1 VVEADGDDHARRR
14 SRPVPEKRIAG
25 QGYGRAMSAE
35 PLLSIRGVKKR
46 FGGLR
51 ALDGVSLE
59 VRRGS
64 ITGLI
69 GPNGAGKTT
78 LFDVV
83 SGLLSPDAGQIRLGA
98 HRLDGRP
105 AHEIARLGVARTF
118 QIPRPLA
125 RLSVLE
131 NLRLYAKDQRGERLW
146 ELVARRRDV
155 ARQEAAITE
164 RARAI
169 LELVDLAHLADAPA
183 GTLSGG
189 QKKLLELSRVLMG
202 DPALILLDE
211 PGAGVNPTL
220 MRALVAAIRAL
231 GARGLTFLLIEHDM
245 DLITELCDPV
255 IVLAEGRR
263 LIEGPIAELRRDP
276 RVLEAYLGMP
286 A

>member
-1 VVEADGDDHARRR
+1 LN
-14 SRPVPEKRIAG
+14 
-25 QGYGRAMSAE
+25 AE
-35 PLLSIRGVKKR
+35 PLLVVSGVLKR

-59 VRRGS
+59 VARGS

-83 SGLLSPDAGQIRLGA
+83 SGLLPADAGEIRLGPR
-98 HRLDGRP
+98 RLDGRP

-125 RLSVLE
+125 RMTVLE
-131 NLRLYAKDQRGERLW
+131 NLLLYAKDQPGEQLRGLFT
-146 ELVARRRDV
+146 RRS
-155 ARQEAAITE
+155 AIAAEEAALE
-164 RARAI
+164 SRAVSL
-169 LELVDLAHLADAPA
+169 LELTDLAMLGDAPA
-183 GTLSGG
+183 ETLSGG
-189 QKKLLELSRVLMG
+189 QKKLLELARVLMA

-220 MRALVAAIRAL
+220 MRSLVAAIRAL
-231 GARGLTFLLIEHDM
+231 HARGMTFLLIEHDM

-263 LIEGPIAELRRDP
+263 LVEGPFAEVRRDP

>member
-1 VVEADGDDHARRR
+1 MIVAGVE
-14 SRPVPEKRIAG
+14 
-25 QGYGRAMSAE
+25 
-35 PLLSIRGVKKR
+35 KR

-59 VRRGS
+59 VARSS

-83 SGLLSPDAGQIRLGA
+83 SGLLPSDAGEIRLGP

-105 AHEIARLGVARTF
+105 AHQIARLGVARTF

-125 RLSVLE
+125 RLTVLE
-131 NLRLYAKDQRGERLW
+131 NLLLYAKDQPGEQLRG
-146 ELVARRRDV
+146 LVTKRAALAAQDAALESRAAR
-155 ARQEAAITE
+155 
-164 RARAI
+164 I
-169 LELVDLAHLADAPA
+169 LELTDLAALRDAPA

-189 QKKLLELSRVLMG
+189 QKKLLELARVLMA

-220 MRALVAAIRAL
+220 MRSLVSAIRDL
-231 GARGLTFLLIEHDM
+231 HARGMTFLLIEHDM

-263 LIEGPIAELRRDP
+263 LVEGPFADVRHDP
-276 RVLEAYLGMP
+276 RVLAAYLGMP

>member
-1 VVEADGDDHARRR
+1 V
-14 SRPVPEKRIAG
+14 
-25 QGYGRAMSAE
+25 SAISLE
-35 PLLSIRGVKKR
+35 PLLIISGVEKR
-46 FGGLR
+46 FGGLK
-51 ALDGVSLE
+51 ALDGVTFE
-59 VRRGS
+59 VARGS

-78 LFDVV
+78 LFEVV
-83 SGLLSPDAGQIRLGA
+83 SGLLQPDAGEIRLGS

-125 RLSVLE
+125 RLTVLE
-131 NLRLYAKDQRGERLW
+131 NLMLYAKDQSGERLRS
-146 ELVARRRDV
+146 LVIGRR
-155 ARQEAAITE
+155 AIAAQDAALRS
-164 RARAI
+164 RAREI
-169 LELVDLAHLADAPA
+169 LELTDLAALGDAPA

-189 QKKLLELSRVLMG
+189 QKKLLELARVLMA

-220 MRALVAAIRAL
+220 MRSLVAAIRDL
-231 GARGLTFLLIEHDM
+231 HARGMTFLLIEHDM

-263 LIEGPIAELRRDP
+263 LVEGPFAEVRRDP

>member
-1 VVEADGDDHARRR
+1 
-14 SRPVPEKRIAG
+14 
-25 QGYGRAMSAE
+25 MSAE
-35 PLLSIRGVKKR
+35 LLLSIRGVEKR

-59 VRRGS
+59 VARGS

-83 SGLLSPDAGQIRLGA
+83 SGLLPPDAGQIRLGA

-125 RLSVLE
+125 RLSVLD
-131 NLRLYAKDQRGERLW
+131 NLRLYAKDQCGERLW
-146 ELVARRRDV
+146 GLVARRRDI
-155 ARQEAAITE
+155 AREEAAITE

-169 LELVDLAHLADAPA
+169 LELTDLAHQRDTPA
-183 GTLSGG
+183 GNLSGG
-189 QKKLLELSRVLMG
+189 QKKLLELARALMG

-220 MRALVAAIRAL
+220 MRSLVAAIRAL
-231 GARGLTFLLIEHDM
+231 SARGVTVLLIEHDM
-245 DLITELCDPV
+245 DLVTELCDPV
-255 IVLAEGRR
+255 IVMAEGRR
-263 LIEGPIAELRRDP
+263 LVEGSIAQIRRDP